1 MEYANLTF
9 GWPRGGGSHMVL
21 PAGFPPPV
29 GADAPVTKAR
39 STQWSYIMNVCTHSY
54 SLWPYSWAEWE
65 QFIDWQALWWPGLLT
80 LIQGG
85 QGGA

>member
-80 LIQGG
+80 LKT
-85 QGGA
+85 